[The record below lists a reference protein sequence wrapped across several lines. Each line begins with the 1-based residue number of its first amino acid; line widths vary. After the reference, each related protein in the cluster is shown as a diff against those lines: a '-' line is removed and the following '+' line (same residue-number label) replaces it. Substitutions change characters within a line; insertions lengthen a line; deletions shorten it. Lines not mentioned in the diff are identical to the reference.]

1 MMGVT
6 QSLLDGLRVVEVS
19 AFVAAPISG
28 MTLAQLGAEVIRID
42 PIGGGADIRR
52 SPLAP
57 DGTSLY
63 WAGLNKG
70 KRSVVL
76 DLKSAEGKELATAL
90 STKTGAGAGILVTN
104 LPSVGWLD
112 YETLRTR
119 RNDLIMLVLSGH
131 ADGSTAVDYTVNA
144 AVGLPQLTGG
154 EEERGVVNHVLPAW
168 DIITGL
174 HLAVGLLA
182 AERHRSRCGVGQRV
196 DIALSDVAYAAMS
209 ALGFIAE
216 AQLGIE
222 RQRIGND
229 VYGAYGRDFV
239 TADGRRLMVV
249 GITPRQWRSIV
260 NATSAQAPL
269 AALAQRLGLDLSLEQ
284 ARYAA
289 RKEISEILGAWFS
302 THSAEEARSALDAES
317 ACWSFYRSV
326 SDMVRNDPGCSL
338 ANAMFSE
345 VEQSGID
352 AMLSAASPLRHSN
365 PDRKPAEP
373 APRLG
378 QDTAAIL
385 MRDLGLS
392 ERELEQLSGR
402 GTIPSLSG
410 MLR

>member
-1 MMGVT
+1 MT
-6 QSLLDGLRVVEVS
+6 QTLLDGLRVVEVS

-52 SPLAP
+52 APLAP

-70 KRSVVL
+70 KRSVAL
-76 DLKSAEGKELATAL
+76 DLQSAEGRELATAL
-90 STKTGAGAGILVTN
+90 ATKAGAGAGILVTN
-104 LPSVGWLD
+104 LPPVGWLD
-112 YETLRTR
+112 YETLRAR
-119 RNDLIMLVLSGH
+119 RGDLIMLILSGH
-131 ADGSTAVDYTVNA
+131 ADGSSAVDYTVNA

-154 EEERGVVNHVLPAW
+154 EDERGVVNHVLPAW
-168 DIITGL
+168 DLIAGL

-182 AERHRSRCGVGQRV
+182 AERYRSRYGLGQRV
-196 DIALSDVAYAAMS
+196 DIALSDVAYAAMG

-216 AQLGIE
+216 AGLGVE
-222 RQRIGND
+222 RPRMGND
-229 VYGAYGRDFV
+229 IYGAYGRDFV

-249 GITPRQWRSIV
+249 GITLRQWRSLV

-269 AALAQRLGLDLSLEQ
+269 AALAHRLGLDLNLEE

-289 RKEISEILGAWFS
+289 RKEIDEILGAWFAA
-302 THSAEEARSALDAES
+302 HSAEEARNALDAAS
-317 ACWSFYRSV
+317 ACWSFYQSV
-326 SDMVRNDPGCSL
+326 GDMVRNDPGCSL
-338 ANAMFSE
+338 ANTMFTE
-345 VEQSGID
+345 VGQSGVGVL
-352 AMLSAASPLRHSN
+352 LSAASPLRHST
-365 PDRKPAEP
+365 PERKPAEP

-392 ERELEQLSGR
+392 ERELGRLSAR
-402 GTIPSLSG
+402 GTIPSLSE
-410 MLR
+410 MPR

>member
-1 MMGVT
+1 VT
-6 QSLLDGLRVVEVS
+6 QTLLDGLRIVEVS
-19 AFVAAPISG
+19 AFVAAPIGG

-52 SPLAP
+52 APLAP

-70 KRSVVL
+70 KRSVAL
-76 DLKSAEGKELATAL
+76 DLQSAEGRDLATAL
-90 STKTGAGAGILVTN
+90 ATKAGAGAGILVTN
-104 LPSVGWLD
+104 LPPVGWLN
-112 YETLRTR
+112 YETLRAR
-119 RNDLIMLVLSGH
+119 RGDLIMLMLSGH

-154 EEERGVVNHVLPAW
+154 EGERGVVNHVLPAW
-168 DIITGL
+168 DIIAGL

-182 AERHRSRCGVGQRV
+182 AERYRSRYGLGQRV
-196 DIALSDVAYAAMS
+196 DIALSDVAYAVMS

-216 AQLGIE
+216 AGLGVE
-222 RQRIGND
+222 RPRIGND
-229 VYGAYGRDFV
+229 IYGAYGRDFV

-249 GITPRQWRSIV
+249 GITLRQWRSLV

-269 AALAQRLGLDLSLEQ
+269 AALAQRLGLDLNLEE

-289 RKEISEILGAWFS
+289 RKEIDEILGAWFAA
-302 THSAEEARSALDAES
+302 HSAEEARNALNSAS
-317 ACWSFYRSV
+317 ACWSFYQSV
-326 SDMVRNDPGCSL
+326 ADMVRGDPGCSL

-345 VEQSGID
+345 VGQSGVGTV
-352 AMLSAASPLRHSN
+352 LSAASPLRHSR
-365 PDRKPAEP
+365 PDRMPAEP

-385 MRDLGLS
+385 TRDLGLR
-392 ERELEQLSGR
+392 ERELQQLSAR
-402 GTIPSLSG
+402 GTIPSLSE
-410 MLR
+410 MPR

>member
-1 MMGVT
+1 VT
-6 QSLLDGLRVVEVS
+6 QTLLDGLRVVEVS

-52 SPLAP
+52 APLAP
-57 DGTSLY
+57 EGTSLY

-70 KRSVVL
+70 KRSVAL
-76 DLKSAEGKELATAL
+76 DLQSAEGRDLATAL
-90 STKTGAGAGILVTN
+90 ATKAGPGTGIVVTN
-104 LPSVGWLD
+104 LPPVGWLD
-112 YETLRTR
+112 YETLRAR
-119 RNDLIMLVLSGH
+119 RGDLIMLMLSGH

-154 EEERGVVNHVLPAW
+154 EDERGVVNHVLPAW
-168 DIITGL
+168 DIIAGL

-182 AERHRSRCGVGQRV
+182 AERYRSRYGLGQRV

-216 AQLGIE
+216 AGLGVE
-222 RQRIGND
+222 RPRIGND
-229 VYGAYGRDFV
+229 IYGAYGRDFV
-239 TADGRRLMVV
+239 TVDGRRLMVV
-249 GITPRQWRSIV
+249 AITLRQWRSLV
-260 NATSAQAPL
+260 DATSTQAPL
-269 AALAQRLGLDLSLEQ
+269 AELARRLGLDLNREE

-289 RKEISEILGAWFS
+289 RKEINEVLGAWFA
-302 THSAEEARSALDAES
+302 THSAEEARNALDAAS
-317 ACWSFYRSV
+317 ACWSFYQSV
-326 SDMVRNDPGCSL
+326 GEMVRSDLGCSL

-345 VEQSGID
+345 VGQPGVG
-352 AMLSAASPLRHSN
+352 ALLSAASPLRHSR

-385 MRDLGLS
+385 VRDLGLS
-392 ERELEQLSGR
+392 ERELERLSAR
-402 GTIPSLSG
+402 GTIPSLSD
-410 MLR
+410 MPR

>member
-1 MMGVT
+1 
-6 QSLLDGLRVVEVS
+6 LDGLRIVEVS
-19 AFVAAPISG
+19 AFVAAPLSG

-52 SPLAP
+52 APLAP

-70 KRSVVL
+70 KRSVAL
-76 DLKSAEGKELATAL
+76 DLQSAEGRDLATAL
-90 STKTGAGAGILVTN
+90 ATKAGPGAGILVTN
-104 LPSVGWLD
+104 LPPIGWLN
-112 YETLRTR
+112 YETLRAR
-119 RNDLIMLVLSGH
+119 RDDLIMLMLSGH

-154 EEERGVVNHVLPAW
+154 EDERGVVNHVLPAW
-168 DIITGL
+168 DIIAGL

-182 AERHRSRCGVGQRV
+182 AERYRSRYGLGQRV

-216 AQLGIE
+216 AGLGVE
-222 RQRIGND
+222 RPRIGND
-229 VYGAYGRDFV
+229 IYGAYGRDFV

-249 GITPRQWRSIV
+249 GITLRQWRSLV

-269 AALAQRLGLDLSLEQ
+269 AALAHRLGLDLNLEE

-289 RKEISEILGAWFS
+289 RKEIDEIFGVWFAA
-302 THSAEEARSALDAES
+302 HSAEEARNALDATS
-317 ACWSFYRSV
+317 ACWSFYQSV
-326 SDMVRNDPGCSL
+326 GDMVRNDPGCSL

-345 VEQSGID
+345 VGLSGVGVL
-352 AMLSAASPLRHSN
+352 LSAASPLRHSR
-365 PDRKPAEP
+365 PDRMPAEP

-385 MRDLGLS
+385 TRDLGLS
-392 ERELEQLSGR
+392 ERELQQLSAR
-402 GTIPSLSG
+402 GTIPSLSE
-410 MLR
+410 MPR

>member
-1 MMGVT
+1 VT
-6 QSLLDGLRVVEVS
+6 QTLLDGLRIVEVS

-52 SPLAP
+52 APLAP

-70 KRSVVL
+70 KRSVAL
-76 DLKSAEGKELATAL
+76 DLQSAEGRDLAIALATKA
-90 STKTGAGAGILVTN
+90 GPGAGILVTN
-104 LPSVGWLD
+104 LPPIGWLN
-112 YETLRTR
+112 YETLRAR
-119 RNDLIMLVLSGH
+119 RDDLIMLMLSGH

-154 EEERGVVNHVLPAW
+154 EDERGVVNHVLPAW
-168 DIITGL
+168 DIIAGL

-182 AERHRSRCGVGQRV
+182 AERYRSRYGLGQRV

-216 AQLGIE
+216 AGLGIE
-222 RQRIGND
+222 RPRIGND
-229 VYGAYGRDFV
+229 IYGAYGRDFV

-249 GITPRQWRSIV
+249 GITLRQWRSLV

-269 AALAQRLGLDLSLEQ
+269 AALAHRLGLDLNLEE

-289 RKEISEILGAWFS
+289 RKEIDEILGAWFAA
-302 THSAEEARSALDAES
+302 HSAEESRNALDAAS
-317 ACWSFYRSV
+317 ACWSFYQSV
-326 SDMVRNDPGCSL
+326 GDMVRDDPGCSL

-345 VEQSGID
+345 VGLSGVGVL
-352 AMLSAASPLRHSN
+352 LSAASPLRHSR
-365 PDRKPAEP
+365 PDRMPAEP

-385 MRDLGLS
+385 TRDLGLS
-392 ERELEQLSGR
+392 ERELQQLSAR
-402 GTIPSLSG
+402 GTILALSE
-410 MLR
+410 MPR

>member
-1 MMGVT
+1 M
-6 QSLLDGLRVVEVS
+6 DGLRVVEVS
-19 AFVAAPISG
+19 AFVAAPMSG

-52 SPLAP
+52 APLAP

-70 KRSVVL
+70 KRSVAL
-76 DLKSAEGKELATAL
+76 DLQSAEGRDLATAL
-90 STKTGAGAGILVTN
+90 ATKAGAGAGIVVTN
-104 LPSVGWLD
+104 LPPVGWLD
-112 YETLRTR
+112 YETLRAR
-119 RNDLIMLVLSGH
+119 RDDLIMLMLSGH

-154 EEERGVVNHVLPAW
+154 EDERGVVNHVLPAW
-168 DIITGL
+168 DIIAGL

-182 AERHRSRCGVGQRV
+182 AERYRSRYGLGQRV

-216 AQLGIE
+216 AGLGVE
-222 RQRIGND
+222 RPRIGND
-229 VYGAYGRDFV
+229 IYGAYGRDFL
-239 TADGRRLMVV
+239 TSDGRRLMVA
-249 GITPRQWRSIV
+249 GITLRQWRSLV
-260 NATSAQAPL
+260 NATSTQAPL
-269 AALAQRLGLDLSLEQ
+269 AALADRLGLDLNLEE

-289 RKEISEILGAWFS
+289 RKKIDEILGPWFAA
-302 THSAEEARSALDAES
+302 HNAEEVRKALDAAS
-317 ACWSFYRSV
+317 ACWSFYQSV
-326 SDMVRNDPGCSL
+326 GEMVRDDPGCSL
-338 ANAMFSE
+338 ANPLFSE
-345 VEQSGID
+345 IGHSGVGTL
-352 AMLSAASPLRHSN
+352 LSAASPLRHSK

-392 ERELEQLSGR
+392 ERELEQLSAR
-402 GTIPSLSG
+402 GTIPSLSE
-410 MLR
+410 MPR

>member
-52 SPLAP
+52 APLAP

-76 DLKSAEGKELATAL
+76 DLHTAEGRDLATAL
-90 STKTGAGAGILVTN
+90 ATKAGAGAGILVTN
-104 LPSVGWLD
+104 LPPVGWLD
-112 YETLRTR
+112 YETLRAR
-119 RNDLIMLVLSGH
+119 RGDLIMLMLSGH

-168 DIITGL
+168 DIIAGL

-182 AERHRSRCGVGQRV
+182 AERYRSRYGLGQRV

-216 AQLGIE
+216 AQLGVE
-222 RQRIGND
+222 RPRIGND
-229 VYGAYGRDFV
+229 IYGAYGRDFV

-249 GITPRQWRSIV
+249 GITLRQWRSLV
-260 NATSAQAPL
+260 SATSAQAPV
-269 AALAQRLGLDLSLEQ
+269 AALAHRLGLDLNLEE

-289 RKEISEILGAWFS
+289 RKEIDEILGAWF
-302 THSAEEARSALDAES
+302 
-317 ACWSFYRSV
+317 
-326 SDMVRNDPGCSL
+326 
-338 ANAMFSE
+338 
-345 VEQSGID
+345 
-352 AMLSAASPLRHSN
+352 AA
-365 PDRKPAEP
+365 
-373 APRLG
+373 
-378 QDTAAIL
+378 
-385 MRDLGLS
+385 
-392 ERELEQLSGR
+392 
-402 GTIPSLSG
+402 
-410 MLR
+410 

>member
-1 MMGVT
+1 VT
-6 QSLLDGLRVVEVS
+6 QTLLDGLRVVEVS

-52 SPLAP
+52 APLAP

-70 KRSVVL
+70 KRSVAL
-76 DLKSAEGKELATAL
+76 DLQSAEGRELAAAL
-90 STKTGAGAGILVTN
+90 ATKAGAGAGILVTN
-104 LPSVGWLD
+104 LPPVGWLN
-112 YETLRTR
+112 YETLRAR
-119 RNDLIMLVLSGH
+119 RDDLIMLMLSGH
-131 ADGSTAVDYTVNA
+131 ANGSTAVDYTVNA

-154 EEERGVVNHVLPAW
+154 EDERGVVNHVLPAW
-168 DIITGL
+168 DIIAGL

-182 AERHRSRCGVGQRV
+182 AERYRSRYGIGQRV

-216 AQLGIE
+216 AQLGVE
-222 RQRIGND
+222 RPRIGND
-229 VYGAYGRDFV
+229 IYGAYGRDFV

-249 GITPRQWRSIV
+249 GITLRQWRSLV

-269 AALAQRLGLDLSLEQ
+269 AALALRLGVDFNLEE

-289 RKEISEILGAWFS
+289 RKEIDEILGAWFAA
-302 THSAEEARSALDAES
+302 HSAEEARNALDAAS
-317 ACWSFYRSV
+317 ACWSFYQSV
-326 SDMVRNDPGCSL
+326 GDMVRDDPGCSL
-338 ANAMFSE
+338 ANAMFNE
-345 VEQSGID
+345 VGQPGVG
-352 AMLSAASPLRHSN
+352 ALLSAASPLRHSK

-385 MRDLGLS
+385 VRDLGLS
-392 ERELEQLSGR
+392 ERELEHLSAR
-402 GTIPSLSG
+402 GTIPSLSE
-410 MLR
+410 MPR

>member
-1 MMGVT
+1 VT
-6 QSLLDGLRVVEVS
+6 QTLLDGLRIVEVS

-52 SPLAP
+52 APLAP

-70 KRSVVL
+70 KRSVAL
-76 DLKSAEGKELATAL
+76 DLQSAEGRDLATAL
-90 STKTGAGAGILVTN
+90 ATKAGPGAGILVTN
-104 LPSVGWLD
+104 LPPIGWLN
-112 YETLRTR
+112 YETLRAR
-119 RNDLIMLVLSGH
+119 RDDLIMLMLSGH

-154 EEERGVVNHVLPAW
+154 EDERGVVNHVLPAW
-168 DIITGL
+168 DIIAGL

-182 AERHRSRCGVGQRV
+182 AERYRSRYGLGQRV
-196 DIALSDVAYAAMS
+196 DIALSDVAYAAMG

-216 AQLGIE
+216 AGLGIE
-222 RQRIGND
+222 RPRIGND
-229 VYGAYGRDFV
+229 IYGAYGRDFV

-249 GITPRQWRSIV
+249 GITLRQWRSLV

-269 AALAQRLGLDLSLEQ
+269 AALAHRLGLDLNLEE

-289 RKEISEILGAWFS
+289 RKEIDEIFGVWFAA
-302 THSAEEARSALDAES
+302 HSAEEARNALDAAS
-317 ACWSFYRSV
+317 ACWSFYQSV
-326 SDMVRNDPGCSL
+326 GDMVRDDPGCSL

-345 VEQSGID
+345 VGLSGVGVL
-352 AMLSAASPLRHSN
+352 LSAASPLRHSR
-365 PDRKPAEP
+365 PERVPAEP

-392 ERELEQLSGR
+392 ERELQQLSAR
-402 GTIPSLSG
+402 GTIPSLSE
-410 MLR
+410 MPR

>member
-1 MMGVT
+1 LAVT

-19 AFVAAPISG
+19 AFVAAPIGG

-52 SPLAP
+52 APLAP

-70 KRSVVL
+70 KRSVAL
-76 DLKSAEGKELATAL
+76 DLKSAEGRELATAL
-90 STKTGAGAGILVTN
+90 ATKAGAGAGILITN
-104 LPSVGWLD
+104 LPPVGWLD
-112 YETLRTR
+112 YQTLRTR
-119 RNDLIMLVLSGH
+119 RDDLLMLMLSGH
-131 ADGSTAVDYTVNA
+131 ANGSTAVDYTVNA

-154 EEERGVVNHVLPAW
+154 EEDRGVVNHVLPAW
-168 DIITGL
+168 DIIAGL

-182 AERHRSRCGVGQRV
+182 AERYRSRHGIGQRV

-216 AQLGIE
+216 AQLGVE
-222 RQRIGND
+222 RPRIGND

-239 TADGRRLMVV
+239 TADGHRLIVV
-249 GITPRQWRSIV
+249 GITLRQWRSIV

-269 AALAQRLGLDLSLEQ
+269 AALAQRLGLDFSLEE
-284 ARYAA
+284 ARYTA
-289 RKEISEILGAWFS
+289 RKEISEILGAWFAA
-302 THSAEEARSALDAES
+302 HSAEQARNALDAES

-326 SDMVRNDPGCSL
+326 SEMVRNDPGCSL

-345 VEQSGID
+345 VGQSGMD
-352 AMLSAASPLRHSN
+352 AMLSAASPLRHST

-378 QDTAAIL
+378 QDTALIL
-385 MRDLGLS
+385 MRDLGLG
-392 ERELEQLSGR
+392 ERELEQLSAC
-402 GTIPSLSG
+402 GTIPSL
-410 MLR
+410 LELPR

>member
-52 SPLAP
+52 TPLAP

-70 KRSVVL
+70 KRSVAL
-76 DLKSAEGKELATAL
+76 DLKSAEGRELATAL

-104 LPSVGWLD
+104 LPPVGWLD

-168 DIITGL
+168 DIIAGL

-222 RQRIGND
+222 RPRIGND
-229 VYGAYGRDFV
+229 IYGAYGRDFV
-239 TADGRRLMVV
+239 TADRRRLMVV

-269 AALAQRLGLDLSLEQ
+269 AALAQRLGLDLSLEE

-302 THSAEEARSALDAES
+302 AHSAEEARSALDAES

-352 AMLSAASPLRHSN
+352 AMLSAASPLRHSH
-365 PDRKPAEP
+365 PDRRPAEP

-392 ERELEQLSGR
+392 ERELEELSGR
-402 GTIPSLSG
+402 GTIPPLSG
-410 MLR
+410 MPR